1 MYFIYEILDKTHF
14 GRLVNAIK
22 WNFTGFNSDR
32 TQQFSATWC
41 YNMTF
46 NNSFFSRTLSIFLLG
61 ANMMQISFKFYYSV
75 LKASL
80 LWECIIY
87 THIFEY
93 LQRTGFFL
101 QNVSPNVLQSG
112 ERILL
117 LYNFTTRTKQDVLE
131 WGEIS
136 ITECGIQT
144 NQEEEIFALKP
155 ANFTIQLT
163 VGNRKIY
170 FKGLFVICYH

>member
-46 NNSFFSRTLSIFLLG
+46 NNLFFSRTLSIFLQG

-93 LQRTGFFL
+93 LQRTGFFYKMFHQMCCNL
-101 QNVSPNVLQSG
+101 VKGFCCYTTSQQGPNKTSSSEGKYPSLSVVFKL
-112 ERILL
+112 I
-117 LYNFTTRTKQDVLE
+117 K
-131 WGEIS
+131 
-136 ITECGIQT
+136 
-144 NQEEEIFALKP
+144 
-155 ANFTIQLT
+155 
-163 VGNRKIY
+163 RKRY
-170 FKGLFVICYH
+170 LH

>member
-46 NNSFFSRTLSIFLLG
+46 NNSFFSRTLSIFLQG

-93 LQRTGFFL
+93 LQRTGFF
-101 QNVSPNVLQSG
+101 
-112 ERILL
+112 
-117 LYNFTTRTKQDVLE
+117 FTKCFTKCVAIWWKD
-131 WGEIS
+131 
-136 ITECGIQT
+136 
-144 NQEEEIFALKP
+144 FAV
-155 ANFTIQLT
+155 IQLHNKDQT
-163 VGNRKIY
+163 RRPRVRGNIHHWVWY
-170 FKGLFVICYH
+170 SN